1 MNSKFS
7 LLALVTAAIFLSSCQ
22 TTPIWKDDDQ
32 PSGTDSWDSIEYKS
46 EAAIHGLFATD
57 FELYVASENSFARLN
72 SNLDIIEKRLFPIS
86 NAITALSDNSFVRLA
101 TNSQN
106 RQVVEFHLARNGS
119 EVHRI
124 LVDTLPVPAG
134 NSLEIETLANSI
146 GAFSYDGTL
155 FLMAAKVLPARH
167 YSLFLFSIQQ
177 NPSHDSFVSV
187 KMVKRI
193 DLTNLDANADGVI
206 KSMRF
211 HNGNFYVA
219 TQQGAWRITPA
230 GAATQSFSQWK
241 EDSFIWQGDLYMTG
255 TVDFDLDK
263 STDNGLTWKRE
274 DFGSELRQVVVADT
288 SIFTQIVT
296 GKAFQLMPKDF
307 RKAKDIVYPPGTN
320 TASSFFYGLVYFNG
334 RYYFSI
340 DKSIFATDLVPTE

>member
-1 MNSKFS
+1 M
-7 LLALVTAAIFLSSCQ
+7 VTAVIFLASCQ
-22 TTPIWKDDDQ
+22 TTPIWKDDEQ
-32 PSGTDSWDSIEYKS
+32 PDGIDRWDSIEYKS
-46 EAAIHGLFATD
+46 EAVIHGLFATD

-72 SNLDIIEKRLFPIS
+72 SNLDIIEKRLLPIS

-101 TNSQN
+101 TNTQN

-119 EVHRI
+119 EIFKV
-124 LVDTLPVPAG
+124 LVDTLPAPAG
-134 NSLEIETLANSI
+134 NSLEIETLSNSI
-146 GAFSYDGTL
+146 GAFSNDGTL

-177 NPSHDSFVSV
+177 NPSHNSFVSV

-193 DLTNLDANADGVI
+193 DLTDLDANADGVI
-206 KSMRF
+206 KSMKF
-211 HNGNFYVA
+211 QNGNFYVA

-230 GAATQSFSQWK
+230 GATTKPFLQWK
-241 EDSFIWQGDLYMTG
+241 EDCFAWQGDLYMTG

-263 STDNGLTWKRE
+263 STDNGLTWNRE
-274 DFGSELRQVVVADT
+274 DFGSELRHVEVADT

-296 GKAFQLMPKDF
+296 GKPFQLMPKDF
-307 RKAKDIVYPPGTN
+307 KKAKNIVYPAGTN
-320 TASSFFYGLVYFNG
+320 TATSFFYGLVYFND

-340 DKSIFATDLVPTE
+340 DKAIYATDQIPTE